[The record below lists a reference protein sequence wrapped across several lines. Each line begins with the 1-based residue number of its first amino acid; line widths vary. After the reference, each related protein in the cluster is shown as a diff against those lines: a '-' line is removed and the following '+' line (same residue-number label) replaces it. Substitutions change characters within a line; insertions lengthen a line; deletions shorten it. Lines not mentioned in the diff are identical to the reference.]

1 MSLCTIFPIPAPN
14 SFFPIPH
21 RNGWGQIIPTSEFHE
36 DTEPH
41 WNPAPVHLRY
51 LNRLTS
57 LQSSSLKTDF
67 WGKYPHWP
75 LHPARAAQ
83 TTQFQRDMAFLL
95 GQLAC
100 TQAIYITMV
109 RITEGETY
117 LRDREEAAAAV
128 HAEAMGPL
136 LTDNYLSAW
145 FNITPWRLHTWGTKA
160 VQLSP
165 TALSM
170 GQLVGAWGNEAQSF
184 GVVGDT
190 SVLQVTG
197 WGSGSGIQAISG
209 NGAWNV
215 PTFGIEPN
223 TGSWDN
229 SGWGWGGASD
239 WPDSD
244 SSGGWGTGTGVAHG
258 WHGHGWHAPRRRRT
272 RADRKGRGLRRMGAF
287 FRSPRRIGP
296 LSHLEQF
303 QIVSRLVARYLP
315 RIRAE
320 ILALYS

>member
-1 MSLCTIFPIPAPN
+1 MVAAESERTAGAEASAGPDAKEKRVGGLEYHRRGVAAEVGPGKMSLLGAM
-14 SFFPIPH
+14 
-21 RNGWGQIIPTSEFHE
+21 GAHE
-36 DTEPH
+36 KMASGRKD
-41 WNPAPVHLRY
+41 
-51 LNRLTS
+51 
-57 LQSSSLKTDF
+57 LQS
-67 WGKYPHWP
+67 
-75 LHPARAAQ
+75 
-83 TTQFQRDMAFLL
+83 
-95 GQLAC
+95 AC

-170 GQLVGAWGNEAQSF
+170 GQLVGPG
-184 GVVGDT
+184 
-190 SVLQVTG
+190 VTG

-229 SGWGWGGASD
+229 SGWGWAGRVTGRTPTALVDGELALVSHMDGMGMDGMRLDGGALELTARVVVSGA
-239 WPDSD
+239 WEL
-244 SSGGWGTGTGVAHG
+244 SSALPAISARSPIWSSFKLFLVLSLVIFLVFGPKFWRWCTRDGVA
-258 WHGHGWHAPRRRRT
+258 AST
-272 RADRKGRGLRRMGAF
+272 LGRIAVTLGREELRVNWQSG
-287 FRSPRRIGP
+287 
-296 LSHLEQF
+296 
-303 QIVSRLVARYLP
+303 V
-315 RIRAE
+315 
-320 ILALYS
+320 